1 MSTSETAS
9 PIGIANLPNQRHK
22 IVAKRGA
29 AFTIMVA
36 GESGLGKTT
45 FINTLFSTT
54 IKNYADHKRRHQ
66 KQVDRTVEIEITK
79 AELEEKF
86 FKVRLTVID
95 TPGFGDYV
103 NNRDSWQPIIEFL
116 DDQHESYMLQEQ
128 QPRRTDKIDMRVH
141 ACLYFIRP
149 TGHTLKPLDIEV
161 MKRLSSR
168 VNLIPVVA
176 KADTL
181 SHADLVRYKDRIRAV
196 IEAQGI
202 KIYSPP
208 VEEDDEHAASHAR
221 SLMAAMPFAVIG
233 SEKDVKAND
242 GRVVKG
248 RQYAWGVAE
257 VENEDHCDF
266 KKLRSILIRTHM
278 LDLIHTTE
286 ESHYEAYRAQQMET
300 RKFGEARPRKLDN
313 PKFKEEEETLRKRFT
328 EQVKVEEQRFRQWEQ
343 KLISERDRLNKDLEA
358 THAAIKSLEQEIEG
372 PVNAVTFSSSGGT
385 YVLTGSTD
393 RAIHLSRAIPNSN
406 STTAVETTTPIQKY
420 EAHGYSVLDI
430 AVAADNARF
439 ASVGG
444 DRQVFLWDVEQG
456 ITTKRWSG
464 HNNRVEAVQFAG
476 DGDSVVVTGSAD
488 TTINLWDTR
497 SSSYKPIQTLTDA
510 TDTVSSLHV
519 HMGSY
524 SIASGSYDGRARIYD
539 VRTGKTTVDVLAQAV
554 TSVRCSSDGNAL
566 LVSTLGGN
574 IRMLDRMDGK
584 VLNSFGG
591 EKGGKSRYSYRNSEL
606 RVRSVFAM
614 GDAVV
619 LSGSEEGGGD
629 GGKGAAAFAWD
640 VVKGE
645 VIAAVPVGEKVK
657 AVSCVAWNEGVGDW
671 AAGCT
676 DGKDFGVFE
685 GWISADCC
693 LKVPSESMDEVGPFP
708 DVSDKAVM
716 IGLVSR
722 LVSTSSIAGFE
733 LPCATLFHRQNR
745 REYGAL

>member
-1 MSTSETAS
+1 MSTSETAT

-181 SHADLVRYKDRIRAV
+181 SHSDLVRYKDRIRAV

-202 KIYSPP
+202 KIYTPP

-221 SLMAAMPFAVIG
+221 SLMAAMPFSVIG

-358 THAAIKSLEQEIEG
+358 THAAIKSLEQEIEAMAPSEPHIFSTHKRLHPPG

-385 YVLTGSTD
+385 YVLTGSSD
-393 RAIHLSRAIPNSN
+393 RAVHLSRAVPNNSN
-406 STTAVETTTPIQKY
+406 SPTVVETTTPIQKY

-430 AVAADNARF
+430 AVTADNARF

-464 HNNRVEAVQFAG
+464 HNSRVEAVQFAG

-497 SSSYKPIQTLTDA
+497 SSSYKPIQTLTEA
-510 TDTVSSLHV
+510 TDTVSTLHV

-524 SIASGSYDGRARIYD
+524 SIASGSYDGHARIYD
-539 VRTGKTTVDVLAQAV
+539 VRTGKTTVDVLAHPV

-566 LVSTLGGN
+566 LASTLDGY
-574 IRMLDRMDGK
+574 IRLLDRMDGK
-584 VLNSFGG
+584 LLNAFGG
-591 EKGGKSRYSYRNSEL
+591 DKAVAGGTGKPRHSYRNSEL

-619 LSGSEEGGGD
+619 LSGSEEGTA
-629 GGKGAAAFAWD
+629 GAAAFAWD

-671 AAGCT
+671 AAGCS
-676 DGKDFGVFE
+676 D
-685 GWISADCC
+685 
-693 LKVPSESMDEVGPFP
+693 ESMDELGSFVPGI
-708 DVSDKAVM
+708 SDKVCDMAIM
-716 IGLVSR
+716 TG
-722 LVSTSSIAGFE
+722 
-733 LPCATLFHRQNR
+733 
-745 REYGAL
+745 